1 RSIRWIETGDV
12 LEQVVLAG
20 AVGVTSGAGLTIGCG
35 AITAKVLGAPQ
46 IRDAITDTVGRDPDL
61 GGRAGCAETGGADR
75 VGAGCAVV
83 AVSVGGLPVGDGVV
97 RCVLPK
103 VWSGGDIEGYGNA
116 RLRNA
121 IGGDHG
127 DDSVRGTNNVR
138 GRGRRQD
145 ATD

>member
-1 RSIRWIETGDV
+1 M
-12 LEQVVLAG
+12 
-20 AVGVTSGAGLTIGCG
+20 
-35 AITAKVLGAPQ
+35 GAPQ

-61 GGRAGCAETGGADR
+61 GCRAGCAETGGADR

-145 ATD
+145 ATQATAEFNKLRTEKLNHDTELLRDLFLKTLSGQE